1 MGIAMN
7 NTLTAKKT
15 TTLIELLNLCKKY
28 RGRSLPAVNN
38 LSFSIYK
45 GEILGLLGTNGAGKT
60 TTLSL
65 LCGLLKAD
73 SGEVLFQGNKDM
85 VTLQKKLGVV
95 PQDIALYS
103 SLTIYENL
111 EFFGRLHKLN
121 SSDCR
126 ERIHY
131 WLKKFELEEFK
142 DFQIER
148 LSGGQKRKTN
158 LITALLHNPEFL
170 ILDEP
175 TVGVDIQSRK
185 RIMDIL
191 IELNQSGLTIL
202 YTSHYLEEAE
212 RLCHRIIVLDEGK
225 IIAQGSPLELASKHG
240 AEGGLDNAFLQITQK
255 RIL

>member
-1 MGIAMN
+1 MN
-7 NTLTAKKT
+7 EKDTSENETA
-15 TTLIELLNLCKKY
+15 LIELSALCKKY
-28 RGRSLPAVNN
+28 RGRSLPAVDS
-38 LSFSIYK
+38 LSFSIFK

-65 LCGLLKAD
+65 MCGLLKPD
-73 SGEVLFQGNKDM
+73 SGNILFQGKQDM

-103 SLTIYENL
+103 SLSIYENL
-111 EFFGRLHKLN
+111 EFFGRLLKLKKN
-121 SSDCR
+121 ECR
-126 ERIHY
+126 ERILY
-131 WLKKFELEEFK
+131 WLKKFELEDFK
-142 DFQIER
+142 NYQIDR

-185 RIMDIL
+185 LIMDIL
-191 IELNQSGLTIL
+191 TELNQSGLTIL

-225 IIAQGSPLELASKHG
+225 IVAQGSPAELASLHG